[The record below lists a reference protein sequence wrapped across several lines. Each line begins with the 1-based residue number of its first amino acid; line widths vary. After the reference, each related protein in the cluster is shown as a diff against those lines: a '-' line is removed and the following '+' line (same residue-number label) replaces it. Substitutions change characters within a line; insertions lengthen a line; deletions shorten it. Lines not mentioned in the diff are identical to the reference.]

1 MTKWSNRA
9 LQWKTVHI
17 TTIRKVDLELKA
29 RVSKPSADE
38 VVVSHLVKCPLPLFT
53 LNSTGGPLQVPE
65 DPHAPPP
72 RAFNQRW
79 IRVGQRRTTLANIY
93 PALVFF
99 FRYVLAL
106 HGYDQIIVRSCV
118 EVLHRV
124 TLSDYSIA
132 DLSWDFYSE
141 VFLTCGCKYGL
152 TCQCGW
158 LVCCVWININPG
170 IALCMQCKLTS
181 LDNAMSGGVWWT
193 WSENCTLFCTMM
205 LCTYH
210 TKNKEG

>member
-38 VVVSHLVKCPLPLFT
+38 VVVSHLVKCPLTLFT

-79 IRVGQRRTTLANIY
+79 IRVGQRRRRWPTLIQRWC
-93 PALVFF
+93 FF
-99 FRYVLAL
+99 
-106 HGYDQIIVRSCV
+106 
-118 EVLHRV
+118 
-124 TLSDYSIA
+124 
-132 DLSWDFYSE
+132 
-141 VFLTCGCKYGL
+141 
-152 TCQCGW
+152 
-158 LVCCVWININPG
+158 
-170 IALCMQCKLTS
+170 
-181 LDNAMSGGVWWT
+181 LDMS
-193 WSENCTLFCTMM
+193 
-205 LCTYH
+205 
-210 TKNKEG
+210 